1 MIVTAEVNVDA
12 GLITLFG
19 DFSDEF
25 GEKPLVVT
33 LNGVELDL
41 LDGGSLVMR
50 SWRNCPSISSL
61 GLIGWRCAW

>member
-41 LDGGSLVMR
+41 LDGGLSL
-50 SWRNCPSISSL
+50 
-61 GLIGWRCAW
+61 